1 MCHGYP
7 KAVTKKKKLV
17 RNYKKKNF
25 PLFPS
30 SSSWNGHTPF
40 VETLVETSPSH
51 TAGCKPLA
59 SLAIK
64 RLFNSFLFKSIF
76 PIQIINPIN
85 PIQTINPME
94 TINPIQPINPI
105 NPIQTFNPIQT
116 INPIQIIN
124 PIQTINP
131 IQILVKSS
139 TIYLFSYS
147 ELLVLFVQWFNSII
161 CSINC
166 IILNGQF
173 LAINWLSF
181 LFNSSCPALLISRFT
196 YPALMLST
204 CQWSNNFIITRQK
217 CLVIFYGYFL
227 YVLYHCLYIL
237 LHCLSH

>member
-1 MCHGYP
+1 
-7 KAVTKKKKLV
+7 
-17 RNYKKKNF
+17 
-25 PLFPS
+25 
-30 SSSWNGHTPF
+30 
-40 VETLVETSPSH
+40 
-51 TAGCKPLA
+51 
-59 SLAIK
+59 
-64 RLFNSFLFKSIF
+64 
-76 PIQIINPIN
+76 
-85 PIQTINPME
+85 ME

-181 LFNSSCPALLISRFT
+181 LFNSSCPALLISRFI
-196 YPALMLST
+196 YPALMVST
-204 CQWSNNFIITRQK
+204 CQWSSNFII
-217 CLVIFYGYFL
+217 
-227 YVLYHCLYIL
+227 
-237 LHCLSH
+237 